1 MSKQTRINQQ
11 LYDIP
16 GTLFIPNGI
25 QIKVNF
31 GLIELEDLID
41 GFPGPK
47 FSYGV
52 LRFHDPLEP
61 ALESLLLA
69 AGRLTIVGGGLQ
81 FDLSLYGLRSFT
93 VINPIQ
99 RLNLSSD
106 AVPIKV
112 QRTAA

>member
-16 GTLFIPNGI
+16 GTLSIPNGI
-25 QIKVNF
+25 QIQVHF

-52 LRFHDPLEP
+52 LRFHEPLEL

-69 AGRLTIVGGGLQ
+69 ATRLTITGGGLQ
-81 FDLSLYGLRSFT
+81 FNLSLYGLRSFT
-93 VINPIQ
+93 VLNPIQ
-99 RLNLSSD
+99 RLNPASN
-106 AVPIKV
+106 AAPIKV